1 MAFPYLSKGG
11 TMSRVAICLII
22 GSIFIVTLTQG
33 LARQVVTSG
42 TVKGPEFTGE
52 VLPGGADWAIRY
64 EDGLTVVDARY
75 AIKAD
80 DGTII
85 QVFNSGANRIV
96 RDEKNP
102 APIALTTPKFI
113 APEGPH
119 HWLNHAV
126 FVGTLQPD
134 LSGKFAVHVVI
145 FKLV

>member
-1 MAFPYLSKGG
+1 MSNYMPHAEQVLELFVSCEQPTPLGRVKGG
-11 TMSRVAICLII
+11 N
-22 GSIFIVTLTQG
+22 G
-33 LARQVVTSG
+33 LMIPITGG

-75 AIKAD
+75 AIKAE